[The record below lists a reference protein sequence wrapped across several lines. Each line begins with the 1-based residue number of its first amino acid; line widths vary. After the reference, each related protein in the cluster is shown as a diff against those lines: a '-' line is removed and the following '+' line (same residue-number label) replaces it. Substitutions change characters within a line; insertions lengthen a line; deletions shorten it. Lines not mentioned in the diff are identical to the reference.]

1 MMSRDQLHRQNTGN
15 AVVLIPAYNASATIS
30 ETLEALQTNPGLY
43 RIRAVIVLDDASRD
57 GTIDVA
63 KLAWRSSVSLEIW
76 SNETNLGE
84 RATTNSGIAR
94 LPVDIEWAFILHA
107 DDVVNSNWIS
117 LYLDEM
123 SGCPDDIA
131 TICSSYDNW
140 YPASGQIVSGEEY
153 PDRPS
158 VLVRGTRDTVVD
170 TLNRGCWWHLSGC
183 AIRTMAFRQIGGFK
197 VDMPQTGDWEWLLR
211 CLAKGYSVRYLPRS
225 TMRYRQHS
233 TSVSSNSFREARDI
247 KEQFRI
253 FTLYRDQGYFSAV
266 DFGKKIRS
274 MLIQLL
280 RRTLIRAMRCD
291 FIGMRYH
298 AVLLCEIGTRFALK
312 RI

>member
-1 MMSRDQLHRQNTGN
+1 MPRDKLREGIAVNT
-15 AVVLIPAYNASATIS
+15 VVLIPAYNASATIA
-30 ETLEALQTNPGLY
+30 ETLEALQTNPDLN

-57 GTIDVA
+57 GTINVA
-63 KLAWRSSVSLEIW
+63 KLVWRSSVPLEIW
-76 SNETNLGE
+76 SNETNSGE
-84 RATTNSGIAR
+84 RTSTNFGIAR
-94 LPVDIEWAFILHA
+94 LPADVEWAFILHA

-117 LYLDEM
+117 LYLNAIG
-123 SGCPDDIA
+123 GCSDDIA

-140 YPASGQIVSGEEY
+140 YPESGQIIPGDEY
-153 PDRPS
+153 PDRS
-158 VLVRGTRDTVVD
+158 NVLVRGTRQAVVD
-170 TLNRGCWWHLSGC
+170 TLNMGCWWHLSGC

-197 VDMPQTGDWEWLLR
+197 VDMPQAGDWEWLLR
-211 CLAKGYSVRYLPRS
+211 CLAKGYSVLYLPRS

-233 TSVSSNSFREARDI
+233 SSVSSNSFREARDV
-247 KEQFRI
+247 KEQVRI
-253 FTLYRDQGYFSAV
+253 FTAFRDQGYFSSA

-274 MLIQLL
+274 LLIQLS

-298 AVLLCEIGTRFALK
+298 AGLLCEIGARFALK